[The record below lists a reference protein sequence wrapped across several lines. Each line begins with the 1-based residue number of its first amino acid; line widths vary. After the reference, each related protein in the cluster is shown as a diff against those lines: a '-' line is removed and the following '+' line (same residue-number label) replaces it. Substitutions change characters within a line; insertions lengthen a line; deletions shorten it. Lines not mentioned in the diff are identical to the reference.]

1 MLTEKSI
8 TQQLRFHKLPFP
20 EDLGRGWATVV
31 LEEIIAL
38 FKKVGLQPSSEQG
51 SSCLSPGGRGS
62 ERGPWERRR
71 ESPGEKGLVPTRPYY
86 ADQCGMLCRRMEI
99 KPHHSL
105 KKGEEVGE
113 EPLTEVPALF

>member
-1 MLTEKSI
+1 M
-8 TQQLRFHKLPFP
+8 
-20 EDLGRGWATVV
+20 V